1 MRVKYYSLY
10 GYKQFYEDKRNCT
23 VNHKTCFIIMTDKGE
38 VAVSKIFRLFEK
50 WGFENYIGEPVSQL
64 QHAQQVDFT
73 INLIVFK

>member
-1 MRVKYYSLY
+1 
-10 GYKQFYEDKRNCT
+10 
-23 VNHKTCFIIMTDKGE
+23 MTNKGE
-38 VAVSKIFRLFEK
+38 VAVSKIFSLFEK